1 MKYIIYIQIAYQLI
15 VIAAFTLIT
24 KELCKNIRVMRRFNS
39 MRNHPSYVASPP
51 ATTDGKG
58 NYYFN
63 VKEEAAP

>member
-15 VIAAFTLIT
+15 VIAAFTLIA
-24 KELCKNIRVMRRFNS
+24 KELCRNVRAMRRFNS
-39 MRNHPSYVASPP
+39 IRNHPSYIASPP

-63 VKEEAAP
+63 VKEEVAP